1 MKMLDIKGVKVPA
14 LGFGTWQITGD
25 ACREA
30 VADALDIG
38 YRHIDTAQVY
48 GNEAEVGQAIEE
60 SGVPRD
66 EVFLTTKVWN
76 DKVGRQ
82 AIRDSVDESL
92 EKLRVDAVDLLL
104 VHWPIVNER
113 PLEQTIDAFTELLG
127 EGKTRA
133 IGVSNFVPTQL
144 VRAVL
149 RAPIFANQVEY
160 HPLLGQGPLLELA
173 AQHDFML
180 TAYSPLARFS
190 DELFAEGG
198 VVASIAAECGRSPA
212 QVVLRWFM
220 EQDRVSAIPKASSHG
235 HRKQNF
241 EIFDFEL
248 STEQV
253 AAIDALDAGRRMITP
268 KWSPAEWGV
277 GG

>member
-1 MKMLDIKGVKVPA
+1 MKVLDIKGVKVPA

-38 YRHIDTAQVY
+38 YRHIDTAQIY
-48 GNEAEVGQAIEE
+48 GNEAEVGQALEE
-60 SGVPRD
+60 SGVPRG

-76 DKVGRQ
+76 DRIGRE
-82 AIRDSVDESL
+82 AILDSVDESL
-92 EKLRVDAVDLLL
+92 EKLRVDEVDLLL
-104 VHWPIVNER
+104 VHWPI
-113 PLEQTIDAFTELLG
+113 QELRSI
-127 EGKTRA
+127 EETVDVFAEIQESGKARA
-133 IGVSNFVPTQL
+133 IGVSNFEPSHVAQ
-144 VRAVL
+144 AVS

-160 HPLLGQGPLLELA
+160 HPLLGQGPLLGLA
-173 AQHDFML
+173 AEHDFML

-190 DELFAEGG
+190 ADLFAEGG
-198 VVASIAAECGRSPA
+198 VVESIAAQCGRSPA

-241 EIFDFEL
+241 EIFDFQL

>member
-1 MKMLDIKGVKVPA
+1 MKMLDIKGTKVPA

-48 GNEAEVGQAIEE
+48 GNEAEVGQAIAE
-60 SGVPRD
+60 SGVARE

-82 AIRDSVDESL
+82 AILDSVDESL
-92 EKLRVDAVDLLL
+92 EKLRVDHVDLLL
-104 VHWPIVNER
+104 IHWPIAEQR
-113 PLEQTIDAFTELLG
+113 PIEETVDVFAELQ
-127 EGKTRA
+127 ESRKTRA
-133 IGVSNFVPTQL
+133 IGVSNFVPSH
-144 VRAVL
+144 VERAVS

-173 AQHDFML
+173 AAHDFML

-190 DELFAEGG
+190 DELFSGDG

-248 STEQV
+248 SAEQV
-253 AAIDALDAGRRMITP
+253 AAIDGLEAGRRMVTP